1 MDFYAF
7 MRQCYLRS
15 NPSVD
20 LDKATRENPV
30 NCSHHTLLIS
40 EYEKIL
46 DEFVP
51 DKNKDKLYACNI
63 WLLQSGPQLKE
74 G

>member
-1 MDFYAF
+1 MDFYNF
-7 MRQCYLRS
+7 MRECYLRS

-20 LDKATRENPV
+20 LDKASKENPV
-30 NCSHHTLLIS
+30 NCSEHLLLIS

-46 DEFVP
+46 DEL
-51 DKNKDKLYACNI
+51 KIRNTEYEISCNM
-63 WLLQSGPQLKE
+63 WLLRSGPQLKE

>member
-1 MDFYAF
+1 MDFYNF
-7 MRQCYLRS
+7 MRECYLRS

-20 LDKATRENPV
+20 LDKASEENPV
-30 NCSHHTLLIS
+30 NCSEHLLLIS

-46 DEFVP
+46 EEFC
-51 DKNKDKLYACNI
+51 KDNRELKMSCNM
-63 WLLQSGPQLKE
+63 WLLRSGPQLKE